1 MLYPPAQ
8 FPLYV
13 SGCLFSKMSHCYFNC
28 DLKAC
33 YSLGFIYIASYYS
46 TQVCPIPRCADI
58 SHYLCV
64 VSEGVEEPV
73 KQLSSQD
80 GVFSYEYHPSSP
92 GKYIVSI
99 TWGGQHIPKRWA
111 CMLRVSRHYLI
122 WSESLGLLGPQ
133 ETSCSR
139 PRFLFV
145 TSVKQIAFL
154 SFSSLFPCVNISNG
168 VGFLRSKEH
177 ISEDVHES
185 EG

>member
-8 FPLYV
+8 FLLYV

-46 TQVCPIPRCADI
+46 TQVCPVPRCADI

-111 CMLRVSRHYLI
+111 CMLRVSRHYLSTLPHLI
-122 WSESLGLLGPQ
+122 WMTGSPGASGDLMFK
-133 ETSCSR
+133 TSFSFCH
-139 PRFLFV
+139 L
-145 TSVKQIAFL
+145 SVKQIAFL
-154 SFSSLFPCVNISNG
+154 SF
-168 VGFLRSKEH
+168 FLPSFLVW
-177 ISEDVHES
+177 ILVMV
-185 EG
+185 

>member
-8 FPLYV
+8 FPLDV

-46 TQVCPIPRCADI
+46 TQVCPVPRCADI

-122 WSESLGLLGPQ
+122 WSEWLMFK
-133 ETSCSR
+133 TSFSFCH
-139 PRFLFV
+139 L
-145 TSVKQIAFL
+145 SVKQIAVL